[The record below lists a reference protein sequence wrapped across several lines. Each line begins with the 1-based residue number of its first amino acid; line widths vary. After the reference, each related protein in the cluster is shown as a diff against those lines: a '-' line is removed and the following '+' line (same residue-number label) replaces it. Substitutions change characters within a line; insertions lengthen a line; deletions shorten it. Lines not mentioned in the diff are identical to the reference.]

1 MWSKQKTI
9 FREKK
14 KSGKKVLN
22 FIDKIASSNFFKEA
36 SDLRPIRKLL
46 EEVSSTRLMLNVE
59 VTKLEGTMTVNLA
72 GPPSDRLWYG
82 FRRPPAVSIHS
93 VPEIGN
99 RTVVFSTL
107 SDWIEK

>member
-1 MWSKQKTI
+1 MNNI

-22 FIDKIASSNFFKEA
+22 FIDKITNSHFFKEA
-36 SDLRPIRKLL
+36 SELKPIRKLM

-59 VTKLEGTMTVNLA
+59 VTKLEGTMTINLA
-72 GPPSDRLWYG
+72 PPPSDRLWYS
-82 FRRPPAVSIHS
+82 FRRVPEMSIHA
-93 VPEIGN
+93 VPQIGD

-107 SDWIEK
+107 SDWIEKLVF

>member
-1 MWSKQKTI
+1 M
-9 FREKK
+9 
-14 KSGKKVLN
+14 
-22 FIDKIASSNFFKEA
+22 
-36 SDLRPIRKLL
+36 

-72 GPPSDRLWYG
+72 PPPSDRLWYS
-82 FRRPPAVSIHS
+82 FRKAPKMSIHAA
-93 VPEIGN
+93 PQIGD